1 MSNRGSARPALRE
14 RLRYWF
20 DNVMARGTI
29 AVMGLLGVATLV
41 FIAFIALVVILF
53 GLVPAGDDNFT
64 YFEALWGNLMR
75 TLDPGTMGADS
86 GWGFRAAML
95 VVTIGGLIMVA
106 SLIGIISSAFDR
118 KVEEL
123 RKGRSRV
130 LETDHT
136 LILGWSQKVLPI
148 VSEICIA
155 NESRTRPAIVILAD
169 RDKVEMEDE
178 LKSQLP
184 RRHRTRIIVRSGDP
198 MDLGTLELGSPHT
211 ARSIILIAPEGSEDP
226 DSVVLKMALA
236 LTNNPRRGTD
246 SLDIVGELQD
256 AHNLEVAALVG
267 REEVSWILT
276 RDLISRITVQACRQS
291 GLSGVYTELL
301 DFEGDELYFAEEPAL
316 IGSTY
321 FDAQLSY
328 ADSCVVGLISG
339 ESVLLNPEGT
349 RVLAAGDRLIH
360 IAADDSA
367 IRLDSPGTP
376 DPSVVSELAD
386 VARRPERTLILGC
399 NPDLTTILRE
409 LDEYVVEGSSVTIVA
424 DLKEPKLPA
433 LERLAVDFIRGDTTS
448 RAALEALDVPSFD
461 HIIVLAYRDTLG
473 AQSADARTLVTLLHL
488 REIGD
493 RAGAE
498 LNIVSEMI
506 DDRNR
511 EIAEVTKADDFIVSD
526 KLISLALSQLSENRM
541 LSRVFDSLFTSEG
554 SEVYLKPAERY
565 IRTGESADFYT
576 VLEAARRRGET
587 AIGYRIAAETHEAAK
602 GYGITLNPLKSE
614 RIEFARGDKVIVLAE
629 D

>member
-184 RRHRTRIIVRSGDP
+184 RRHRTRIIVRSGD
-198 MDLGTLELGSPHT
+198 
-211 ARSIILIAPEGSEDP
+211 RK
-226 DSVVLKMALA
+226 SVV
-236 LTNNPRRGTD
+236 
-246 SLDIVGELQD
+246 
-256 AHNLEVAALVG
+256 
-267 REEVSWILT
+267 
-276 RDLISRITVQACRQS
+276 
-291 GLSGVYTELL
+291 
-301 DFEGDELYFAEEPAL
+301 
-316 IGSTY
+316 
-321 FDAQLSY
+321 
-328 ADSCVVGLISG
+328 
-339 ESVLLNPEGT
+339 
-349 RVLAAGDRLIH
+349 
-360 IAADDSA
+360 
-367 IRLDSPGTP
+367 
-376 DPSVVSELAD
+376 
-386 VARRPERTLILGC
+386 
-399 NPDLTTILRE
+399 
-409 LDEYVVEGSSVTIVA
+409 
-424 DLKEPKLPA
+424 
-433 LERLAVDFIRGDTTS
+433 
-448 RAALEALDVPSFD
+448 
-461 HIIVLAYRDTLG
+461 
-473 AQSADARTLVTLLHL
+473 
-488 REIGD
+488 
-493 RAGAE
+493 
-498 LNIVSEMI
+498 
-506 DDRNR
+506 
-511 EIAEVTKADDFIVSD
+511 
-526 KLISLALSQLSENRM
+526 
-541 LSRVFDSLFTSEG
+541 
-554 SEVYLKPAERY
+554 
-565 IRTGESADFYT
+565 
-576 VLEAARRRGET
+576 
-587 AIGYRIAAETHEAAK
+587 
-602 GYGITLNPLKSE
+602 
-614 RIEFARGDKVIVLAE
+614 
-629 D
+629 